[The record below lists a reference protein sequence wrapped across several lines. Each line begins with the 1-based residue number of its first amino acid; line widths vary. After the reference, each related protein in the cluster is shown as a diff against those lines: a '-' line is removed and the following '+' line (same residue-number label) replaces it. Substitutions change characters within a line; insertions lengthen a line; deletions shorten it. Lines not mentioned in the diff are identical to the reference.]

1 MSFTMFDK
9 FEEVFEKLPKEQSK
23 ELAYAVTMY
32 GYTGEVPSLP
42 YPLDLMFSLMCEDID
57 NSKASRSGG
66 SKGGRP
72 RKGHQETEKP
82 QVPETE
88 KPQVLETQKPQ
99 VLEVGKP
106 QVPETEKPQVLEIK
120 NLGLPKN
127 GNPNQTKPN
136 QTKPVQGGGTRA
148 GARMPPPTVEEVAE
162 YAKGYAASKRI
173 DLEACNFSAER
184 FHDHFASNGWKVGG
198 RAPMKDWKAAL
209 RNWVREDMERS
220 GVAEDDGSAA
230 KYGF

>member
-72 RKGHQETEKP
+72 RKGHQETE
-82 QVPETE
+82 
-88 KPQVLETQKPQ
+88 
-99 VLEVGKP
+99 KP

>member
-88 KPQVLETQKPQ
+88 KPQVLE
-99 VLEVGKP
+99 
-106 QVPETEKPQVLEIK
+106 IK

-136 QTKPVQGGGTRA
+136 HTKPVQGGGTRA

>member
-9 FEEVFEKLPKEQSK
+9 FEEVFEKLPKEQGK
-23 ELAYAVTMY
+23 ELSYAVTMY
-32 GYTGEVPSLP
+32 GYTGEVPDLP

-72 RKGHQETEKP
+72 RKEQ
-82 QVPETE
+82 Q
-88 KPQVLETQKPQ
+88 ETQKPQ
-99 VLEVGKP
+99 VSETQKP
-106 QVPETEKPQVLEIK
+106 QVSETQKPQVSETQKPQVSENK

-127 GNPNQTKPN
+127 GNPNQTKPD
-136 QTKPVQGGGTRA
+136 QYKPDQGGGTRA

-162 YAKGYAASKRI
+162 YAKVYAASKRI
-173 DLEACNFSAER
+173 DLEACGFSSER

-209 RNWVREDMERS
+209 RNWVREDVERS
-220 GVAEDDGSAA
+220 GVAEDDGSSA